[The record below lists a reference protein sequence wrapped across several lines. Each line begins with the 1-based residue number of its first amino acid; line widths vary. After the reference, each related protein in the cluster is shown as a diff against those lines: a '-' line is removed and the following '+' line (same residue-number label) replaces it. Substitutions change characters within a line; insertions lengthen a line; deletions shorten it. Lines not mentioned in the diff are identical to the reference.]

1 MKLQRRQLPAF
12 WLRGGLPALLLAPL
26 GWLMAGAVLLRRQL
40 SRSGLLRSERLPVP
54 VIVVGNI
61 FVGGTGKTPLVI
73 WLCQRLQAKGRRPGV
88 VLRGY
93 GGRAE
98 SWPQRVTADSDPDL
112 VGDEAVLLARQ
123 AGVPVAAGPRRA
135 EAARLLIEAG
145 CDVIVSDDGLQHY
158 ALARDVEIAV
168 IDAGRGLGNGRC
180 LPAGPL
186 REPRRR
192 LKSVDLVIANGGPSA
207 WTPYC
212 FRLVS
217 EPLQPL
223 GANPGP
229 TPAGGRVH
237 AVAGIGNPQR
247 FFDQVRRLGFQPIEH
262 PFPDH
267 HRFRPEEL
275 AFDDDLPILMT
286 SKDAVKVSGAIAD
299 RCWVLPV
306 RAEPDAAASNALD
319 ALLVR
324 VLEGAHESR

>member
-1 MKLQRRQLPAF
+1 MRRQLPAF

-26 GWLMAGAVLLRRQL
+26 GWLMAAAVLLRRRLYQYGL
-40 SRSGLLRSERLPVP
+40 RRSRRLPVP

-73 WLCQRLQAKGRRPGV
+73 WLCQRLQAMGHRPGI

-93 GGRAE
+93 GGRA
-98 SWPQRVTADSDPDL
+98 STWPQWVQAESDPEL

-123 AGVPVAAGPRRA
+123 AGVAVAAGPQRP
-135 EAARLLIEAG
+135 AAAALLVEAG
-145 CDVIVSDDGLQHY
+145 CDVIISDDGLQHY
-158 ALARDVEIAV
+158 ALARDAEIAV

-192 LKSVDLVIANGGPSA
+192 LASVDLTIANGAPSA
-207 WTPYC
+207 LTPY
-212 FRLVS
+212 FFKLVA

-223 GANPGP
+223 HPAAGAAPTGGP
-229 TPAGGRVH
+229 VH

-247 FFDQVRRLGFQPIEH
+247 FFDQLRRQGFDPIEH

-267 HRFRPEEL
+267 HRYRAEEL
-275 AFDDDLPILMT
+275 QFGDGLPILMT
-286 SKDAVKVSGAIAD
+286 AKDAVKLSGAALTG
-299 RCWVLPV
+299 CWVLPV
-306 RAEPDAAASNALD
+306 RAEPDTATCNALD
-319 ALLVR
+319 ALLAQVM
-324 VLEGAHESR
+324 EGAHGAT

>member
-1 MKLQRRQLPAF
+1 MRRQLPAF

-26 GWLMAGAVLLRRQL
+26 GWLMAVLVLLRRRL
-40 SRSGLLRSERLPVP
+40 YRHGLRRSQRLPVP

-73 WLCQRLQAKGRRPGV
+73 WLCQRLQAQGYRPGI

-93 GGRAE
+93 GGRAS
-98 SWPQRVTADSDPDL
+98 SWPQQVQADSDPEQ

-123 AGVPVAAGPRRA
+123 TGVPVAAGPQRA
-135 EAARLLIEAG
+135 AAASLLLEAG
-145 CDVIVSDDGLQHY
+145 CDVIISDDGLQHY
-158 ALARDVEIAV
+158 ALARDAEIAV

-186 REPRRR
+186 REPRSR
-192 LKSVDLVIANGGPSA
+192 LASVDLVVANGAPSA
-207 WTPYC
+207 LTPY
-212 FRLVS
+212 FFQLVA

-223 GANPGP
+223 SSAAGSAA
-229 TPAGGRVH
+229 PAGGRVH

-247 FFDQVRRLGFQPIEH
+247 FFDQLRRLGFDPIEH

-267 HRFRPEEL
+267 HRYRAEEL
-275 AFDDDLPILMT
+275 SFGDDLPILMT
-286 SKDAVKVSGAIAD
+286 AKDAVKLSGLASA

-306 RAEPDAAASNALD
+306 RAEPDVATCNALD
-319 ALLVR
+319 ALLAQVMQ
-324 VLEGAHESR
+324 GAYHGRA